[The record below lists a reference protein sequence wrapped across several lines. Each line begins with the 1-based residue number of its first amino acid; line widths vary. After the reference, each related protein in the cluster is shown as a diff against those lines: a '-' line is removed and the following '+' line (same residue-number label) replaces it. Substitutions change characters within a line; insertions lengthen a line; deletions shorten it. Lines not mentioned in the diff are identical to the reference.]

1 MSMKYPLIDLH
12 CHLDGSLPLSIVQEL
27 LGRTVRIEELQIA
40 EDCRSLAEY
49 LEKFEI
55 PLQCL
60 QTTAGLEKAA
70 FHFLGEVAKDGI
82 NYIEVRFAPMLS
94 VHDTLSCKQV
104 IESVVAGCKRG
115 KEAFGVSANV
125 IVCAMRHH
133 SEEQNLQMIHCAKEF
148 YGTRGVC
155 ALDLAGNEAAYPMSQ
170 FRELF
175 AMAKR
180 MELPFTIHAGECGSA
195 DNIREA
201 IACGAKRIGHGIAMS
216 NNKEIQELCVKNK
229 IGVEMCPSS
238 NLQTKAI
245 DEISHYPLKEF
256 MQQGILATINTDNRT
271 VSNTTIHKE
280 IELARKYCGLC
291 EEDIEKLMKN
301 AIEVSFADEDEK
313 ERLISQVG
321 TNRE

>member
-1 MSMKYPLIDLH
+1 MKYPLIDLH

-40 EDCRSLAEY
+40 KDCRSLSEY
-49 LEKFEI
+49 LEKFKI

-60 QTTAGLEKAA
+60 QTTMGLEKAA
-70 FHFLGEVAKDGI
+70 YSFIGEAAKDGI
-82 NYIEVRFAPMLS
+82 NYIEVRFAPMSS
-94 VHDTLSCKQV
+94 VHDSLSCKQV

-115 KEAFGVSANV
+115 KEAFGVSSNV

-148 YGTRGVC
+148 YGAGGVC
-155 ALDLAGNEAAYPMSQ
+155 ALDLAGDEATYPMRR
-170 FRELF
+170 FREIFTL
-175 AMAKR
+175 AKR

-201 IACGAKRIGHGIAMS
+201 IVCGAKRIGHGIAMS
-216 NNKEIQELCVKNK
+216 KSTEIEELCAKNK

-245 DEISHYPLKEF
+245 DDILHYPLKEF
-256 MQQGILATINTDNRT
+256 MNQGILATINTDNRT

-280 IELARKYCGLC
+280 IELVRKYCGLS
-291 EEDIEKLMKN
+291 EKDIGILMKN
-301 AIEVSFADEDEK
+301 AIEVSFANDDEK
-313 ERLISQVG
+313 ERINKLMQVS
-321 TNRE
+321 